1 MMRRTLLLGGLAVAA
16 GAGWALTQGIFATGD
31 VAMTYEDFRTRAMA
45 DLAHDADDLIS
56 FTPATT
62 PFFQEI
68 RSTAPA
74 YLPLMMR
81 LVDDPTVPVAV
92 KFGAS
97 AAMLDLPVV
106 DLTAYLAHL
115 LDAAPQQ
122 PGLIDDGRGGGDE
135 PLSQLLV
142 SGAGAGGRLGAGR
155 LCQPPAR
162 GRRVAASVGS
172 ARPSGLGA
180 GRRHTA
186 ARSVRKPV
194 KSDVRACSIR

>member
-1 MMRRTLLLGGLAVAA
+1 MMRRTLLLGGVAVAA

-68 RSTAPA
+68 RSTALA

-115 LDAAPQQ
+115 VDYAN
-122 PGLIDDGRGGGDE
+122 R
-135 PLSQLLV
+135 
-142 SGAGAGGRLGAGR
+142 
-155 LCQPPAR
+155 PP
-162 GRRVAASVGS
+162 VASVLRRLWEAPDLPAW
-172 ARPSGLGA
+172 ARAEGTPLHDLFASQ
-180 GRRHTA
+180 
-186 ARSVRKPV
+186 
-194 KSDVRACSIR
+194 

>member
-16 GAGWALTQGIFATGD
+16 GAGWVLTQGIFATGD

-122 PGLIDDGRGGGDE
+122 PGLIDTAEAVAMNHYRSSSFLAPGQVADWA
-135 PLSQLLV
+135 LV
-142 SGAGAGGRLGAGR
+142 DYANR
-155 LCQPPAR
+155 PP
-162 GRRVAASVGS
+162 VAAVLRRLWEAPDLPAW
-172 ARPSGLGA
+172 ARAEGTPLHDLFASQ
-180 GRRHTA
+180 
-186 ARSVRKPV
+186 
-194 KSDVRACSIR
+194 